1 MCLFISYTV
10 GNKNDDPERKVVITE
25 DAERFARQ
33 MDIQLI
39 ETSAKEN
46 INVDEM
52 FVAITKIV
60 LRHKQ
65 KQSEEKSK
73 ESKDGFKV
81 GEGGRSR
88 KKSKCC

>member
-1 MCLFISYTV
+1 MSRTV

-52 FVAITKIV
+52 FIAITKIV

-65 KQSEEKSK
+65 QKDTEKSK
-73 ESKDGFKV
+73 EGVLNLNKPVK
-81 GEGGRSR
+81 

>member
-1 MCLFISYTV
+1 
-10 GNKNDDPERKVVITE
+10 
-25 DAERFARQ
+25 

-46 INVDEM
+46 INVDDM
-52 FVAITKIV
+52 FIAITKIV

-65 KQSEEKSK
+65 KQMADNSK
-73 ESKDGFKV
+73 VNKDKDGFRIDV
-81 GEGGRSR
+81 GRSGK